1 MWENKVA
8 DDDDSPLSNI
18 QGRSAFLLGSQTQ
31 A

>member
-1 MWENKVA
+1 MRENEVA
-8 DDDDSPLSNI
+8 DDDDSPLL